1 MEQPAL
7 LPDLFRTEYSKI
19 VAVLCK
25 YFGMPFLE
33 QAEDIASETFLLASN
48 TWGLKGLP
56 NNPTAWL
63 YTVAKNKAIDF
74 IKHNQVFKQKVYP
87 EIIISSQTS
96 YVPEPDLS
104 PSNIMDSQLKMM
116 FAICNPIIPVEAQV
130 GLALNILCGF
140 GADEIAE
147 AFLTNRDVIYKRLQR
162 AKQKLREENITI
174 DIPPQNEI
182 AVRLDAVL
190 TTVYLLFNEGYF
202 SSSQNNALRKD
213 LCIEAMRLN
222 VLLLENATT
231 NTAESNALL
240 ALMCFHASRFEARI
254 NNSGEMVL
262 YEEQNEQLW
271 NKELIHK
278 GEYYLNNSAGGN
290 QISTYHLEAAIAYW
304 HTHKQDTQEKW
315 ENILQLYNK
324 LLQVNYSPIA
334 ALNRTYALAKAKG
347 SDVAI
352 PEAKKLNLQQNLQY
366 HILLSYLYA
375 TVDVKIALEYLQNA
389 ENLAKREGDKIH
401 LAKLKLRYLNLNAEK

>member
-1 MEQPAL
+1 MEQPGL

-87 EIIISSQTS
+87 EILVASPTA

-116 FAICNPIIPVEAQV
+116 FAICNPIITVEAQV

-162 AKQKLREENITI
+162 AKQKLRDENISI
-174 DIPPQNEI
+174 DFPVQNEI
-182 AVRLDAVL
+182 PLRLSAVL
-190 TTVYLLFNEGYF
+190 TTIYLLFNEGYY
-202 SSSQNNALRKD
+202 SASQNKTLRKD
-213 LCIEAMRLN
+213 LCLEAMRLN
-222 VLLLENATT
+222 VLLLEHQNT

-240 ALMCFHASRFEARI
+240 ALMCFHASRFEARS
-254 NNSGEMVL
+254 NNNGEIVL
-262 YEEQNEQLW
+262 YEEQDEQLW
-271 NKELIHK
+271 NKPLIQK
-278 GEYYLNNSAGGN
+278 GEYYLNHSAKGSH
-290 QISTYHLEAAIAYW
+290 ISTYHIEAAIAYW
-304 HTHKQDTQEKW
+304 HTHKQDTVEKW

-324 LLQVNYSPIA
+324 LLQIQYTPIT
-334 ALNRTYALAKAKG
+334 ALNRTFALSKVNG
-347 SDVAI
+347 VD
-352 PEAKKLNLQQNLQY
+352 EG
-366 HILLSYLYA
+366 IL
-375 TVDVKIALEYLQNA
+375 DA
-389 ENLAKREGDKIH
+389 E
-401 LAKLKLRYLNLNAEK
+401 KLKLINNKMYHVLLGKLYNEVNQMQANYHWEFAIKLSKSDTEKAYFKSVINKLSK

>member
-334 ALNRTYALAKAKG
+334 ALNRTYALAKVMGA
-347 SDVAI
+347 AI
-352 PEAKKLNLQQNLQY
+352 AIKEAEKLKLEQTLQY
-366 HILLSYLYA
+366 HMLLGHLYA
-375 TVDVKIALEYLQNA
+375 QVDLNTALSHLKTA
-389 ENLAKREGDKIH
+389 ENLTKREREKRLLADLQIKLQH
-401 LAKLKLRYLNLNAEK
+401 LP

>member
-1 MEQPAL
+1 MEQPAI

-334 ALNRTYALAKAKG
+334 ALNRTYALAKVMGA
-347 SDVAI
+347 AI
-352 PEAKKLNLQQNLQY
+352 AIKEAEKLKLEQTLQY
-366 HILLSYLYA
+366 HMLLGHLYA
-375 TVDVKIALEYLQNA
+375 QVDLNTALSHLKTA
-389 ENLAKREGDKIH
+389 ENLTKREREKRLLADLQIKLQH
-401 LAKLKLRYLNLNAEK
+401 LP

>member
-63 YTVAKNKAIDF
+63 DTVAKNKAIDF

-334 ALNRTYALAKAKG
+334 ALNRTYALAKVMGA
-347 SDVAI
+347 AI
-352 PEAKKLNLQQNLQY
+352 AIKEAEKLKLEQTLQY
-366 HILLSYLYA
+366 HMLLGHLYA
-375 TVDVKIALEYLQNA
+375 QVDLNTALSHLKTA
-389 ENLAKREGDKIH
+389 ENLTKRESEKRLLADLQIKLQH
-401 LAKLKLRYLNLNAEK
+401 LP

>member
-74 IKHNQVFKQKVYP
+74 IKHNHVFKQKVYP
-87 EIIISSQTS
+87 EIVISSPTA
-96 YVPEPDLS
+96 YMAEPDLS

-116 FAICNPIIPVEAQV
+116 FAVCNPIIPVEAQV

-174 DIPPQNEI
+174 DIPPQHEI

-202 SSSQNNALRKD
+202 SSSQNSALRKE

-222 VLLLENATT
+222 VLLLENETT
-231 NTAESNALL
+231 NTAEANALL
-240 ALMCFHASRFEARI
+240 ALMCFHASRFEARM
-254 NNSGEMVL
+254 NNSGETVL

-271 NKELIHK
+271 NKELIQK
-278 GEYYLNNSAGGN
+278 GEIYLNNSAKGDH
-290 QISTYHLEAAIAYW
+290 ISTYHLEAAIAYW
-304 HTHKQDTQEKW
+304 HTHKQDTPEKW

-334 ALNRTYALAKAKG
+334 ALNRTYALAKVKG
-347 SDVAI
+347 AAQAI
-352 PEAKKLNLQQNLQY
+352 KEAEKLQLQHILQY
-366 HILLSYLYA
+366 HLLLGHLYAQINVNKAVSYLK
-375 TVDVKIALEYLQNA
+375 TA
-389 ENLAKREGDKIH
+389 EMLAKRDSEKRM
-401 LAKLKLRYLNLNAEK
+401 LAELQQKFLMNTPS